1 MLAMMTAAY
10 MKDAVDRKYE
20 VFSHESPEEQARYE
34 TKIYTV
40 GMGLDERGTSDAD
53 RLAQVSLNPT
63 AHLND
68 NNGMARDIRSAWTS
82 YVAGNTP
89 QITVN
94 DERPRTYSLIH
105 PSSNDISSNSDALQ
119 YNDAYYAA
127 DQNVGEVFQNIIE
140 VLTNNAFVP
149 TQDTAG
155 TSSQTGLL
163 YTDPI
168 GDYMQVKEVQSVVL
182 FGKTYP
188 VSYDSKTG
196 QYTVQNVSVPHP
208 VTGTMFNTGSI
219 RISVTTD
226 PNNSRQTL
234 TVAVPSDVL
243 PIRCETI
250 DVDIDNNVQS
260 YSTNAGSSSSS
271 PLRVIYT
278 VSISDNL
285 KNADGSIDLSKVDP
299 AYIRANTDANG
310 MVNFYTN
317 AYQASSANGLATVEF
332 SPSLENRY
340 YYFQVPRVIF
350 ANATEVN
357 KDGEA
362 DLTVNGKAV
371 GDASVSNPVTTNN
384 LDPNTNYYLVIDY
397 YRPGADGQGEYVQ
410 HIVRRTGA
418 ELANSVELTNT
429 ANIGSND
436 PDGHPDYIA
445 TGTGEQVLATKV
457 GGVRLGRLNRFT
469 DPKDAN
475 VTGTAVNAY
484 APTYTGGTSSED
496 PTGGDTFTVYLG
508 NNGRASVPTSSLFV
522 GKSVQTQ
529 EGVTAPECEFDFKVT
544 LGTTNAPEDPTQTL
558 EAQLYRWTVPAGGDP
573 HAGSYEAV
581 RDDQGNPVMRDVQ
594 FAYDANENTLSADFK
609 LKDGEALLF
618 TNLAPGSSYTVAENT
633 DNLNIVSDVNDN
645 TTHGFKFVQL
655 EQNGVVVTAAE
666 GEGTAPQNATQA
678 TGTIEAYGQQRVIA
692 TNEYV
697 STVARVTLPITKELS
712 GRMFQPG
719 DSFTF
724 TVMPS
729 SLVSGG
735 PQPTDTPLPTDANG
749 NPVTSFTFTPTD
761 DEIKEGNNRGTI
773 DILANAP
780 ITFTKPGTYTYII
793 QEQQGNIAGITY
805 DDTLYRVT
813 VEVVAVDENG
823 NPSNTGSFLKAERV
837 GLQKAELVNG
847 MPVWSDEE
855 LPVDT
860 DFVFTNEYSAT
871 ATRVSIPVHKTL
883 NEWASAQ

>member
-1 MLAMMTAAY
+1 MVGSAIAAEGENDSRAITDKVQYAADPSTALNGRSILGTEGGRYAGRVWSDKSVYTDGSVDLGDGIRVEKGNADFLTVFSALGSSRNLTSRVRLPLDVVFVIDISGSMNYELGDSNRIAATIDAVNDAIATLMDEKQVSKYSRVGIAVFSEATSTQTILPLGRYKATEGSADKPVYISMTGDPAIWTDENTDGVSTFKLSVRPESGGNPINTETQVTGGTNTQLGLYRGMNMLATTSETTAIITGESQTIEVSRIPAVVLLSDGQPTYSSSNSSWWAPYNDDQQGPGSGSCYGNGMLAMMTAAY
-10 MKDAVDRKYE
+10 MKDAIDRNYN
-20 VFSHESPEEQARYE
+20 VASHASDEERARYA

-40 GMGLDERGTSDAD
+40 GMGLNEQGETDDD
-53 RLAQVSLNPT
+53 NLAQVSLNPS

-68 NNGMARDIRSAWTS
+68 DNDMANDIRRAWSIYSQQSAGGNSQILVNNGYWQWNEREWKWEW
-82 YVAGNTP
+82 
-89 QITVN
+89 IT
-94 DERPRTYSLIH
+94 RLTYYTLTH
-105 PSSNDISSNSDALQ
+105 PSSDDIRLNTNALQ
-119 YNDAYYAA
+119 YNDAYYEA

-140 VLTNNAFVP
+140 VLTSNAFVP

-155 TSSQTGLL
+155 VSSQTGLL

-219 RISVTTD
+219 RISVTID

-234 TVAVPSDVL
+234 TVAIPSDVL

-260 YSTNAGSSSSS
+260 YSTNAGSPSSS

-299 AYIRANTDANG
+299 AYIRANTDTNG

-317 AYQASSANGLATVEF
+317 AYQASSTNGLATVEF

-340 YYFQVPRVIF
+340 YYFQAPRVIF
-350 ANATEVN
+350 ANATGVN

-384 LDPNTNYYLVIDY
+384 LDRNADYYLVIDY

-436 PDGHPDYIA
+436 PDEHPDYIA
-445 TGTGEQVLATKV
+445 TGRGEQVLATKV

-475 VTGTAVNAY
+475 VTGTAFNAY
-484 APTYTGGTSSED
+484 GYRNCLQRLCAH
-496 PTGGDTFTVYLG
+496 
-508 NNGRASVPTSSLFV
+508 
-522 GKSVQTQ
+522 
-529 EGVTAPECEFDFKVT
+529 
-544 LGTTNAPEDPTQTL
+544 
-558 EAQLYRWTVPAGGDP
+558 LYRR
-573 HAGSYEAV
+573 HIV
-581 RDDQGNPVMRDVQ
+581 RRP
-594 FAYDANENTLSADFK
+594 
-609 LKDGEALLF
+609 DG
-618 TNLAPGSSYTVAENT
+618 
-633 DNLNIVSDVNDN
+633 
-645 TTHGFKFVQL
+645 
-655 EQNGVVVTAAE
+655 
-666 GEGTAPQNATQA
+666 
-678 TGTIEAYGQQRVIA
+678 R
-692 TNEYV
+692 
-697 STVARVTLPITKELS
+697 
-712 GRMFQPG
+712 
-719 DSFTF
+719 
-724 TVMPS
+724 
-729 SLVSGG
+729 
-735 PQPTDTPLPTDANG
+735 
-749 NPVTSFTFTPTD
+749 
-761 DEIKEGNNRGTI
+761 
-773 DILANAP
+773 
-780 ITFTKPGTYTYII
+780 
-793 QEQQGNIAGITY
+793 
-805 DDTLYRVT
+805 
-813 VEVVAVDENG
+813 
-823 NPSNTGSFLKAERV
+823 
-837 GLQKAELVNG
+837 
-847 MPVWSDEE
+847 
-855 LPVDT
+855 
-860 DFVFTNEYSAT
+860 
-871 ATRVSIPVHKTL
+871 
-883 NEWASAQ
+883 